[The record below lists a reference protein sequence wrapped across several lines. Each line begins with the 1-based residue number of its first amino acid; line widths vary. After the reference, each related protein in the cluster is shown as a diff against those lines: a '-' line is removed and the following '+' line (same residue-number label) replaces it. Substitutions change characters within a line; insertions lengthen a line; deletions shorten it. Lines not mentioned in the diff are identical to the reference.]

1 MLAGEHVKRR
11 AGRARGEHVKRR
23 VRGRKTKTYP
33 LDSFVVS
40 DNHVDTE
47 SGNEDDDHCIGP
59 PKTATTGP
67 AASRLR
73 CRRRG
78 WDAGGTRPQ
87 VLHESRGR
95 DAGERDGQ
103 VLHECTRG
111 WDDGG
116 DPCTPT
122 DCEGA
127 GAGLY
132 GEPGKVEQ
140 DAKGGVKPGK
150 VEQDAKGGGT
160 RRDADAQIAQADHLQ
175 LRMPTRRR
183 RHAAGRALSQ
193 RQRAGGYGQ
202 GTQGGR
208 VPPPMAI
215 DIEVHDWLVIEVN
228 EDRAN
233 PSSRC
238 TRTAR
243 TRANPPRSTRG
254 RRDDGLALALPPTEI
269 RLLSFGL
276 AREDLPT
283 AATMKRIRDAQ
294 RGEPGGGVREAPR

>member
-1 MLAGEHVKRR
+1 MHAIWGRGTRGRAPPVATLVVPVLAGEHVKRR

-150 VEQDAKGGGT
+150 VEQDAKGGEKPKGST
-160 RRDADAQIAQADHLQ
+160 LSNRFANARE
-175 LRMPTRRR
+175 
-183 RHAAGRALSQ
+183 AAG
-193 RQRAGGYGQ
+193 AGR
-202 GTQGGR
+202 TGG
-208 VPPPMAI
+208 
-215 DIEVHDWLVIEVN
+215 D
-228 EDRAN
+228 
-233 PSSRC
+233 
-238 TRTAR
+238 AR
-243 TRANPPRSTRG
+243 
-254 RRDDGLALALPPTEI
+254 
-269 RLLSFGL
+269 
-276 AREDLPT
+276 
-283 AATMKRIRDAQ
+283 
-294 RGEPGGGVREAPR
+294 PGGGDDERRAARSAGGSAARSAR